1 MKNFSSKTNKSSRQ
15 SSAKQ
20 TLGKVV
26 VFTIVAVLIIFFLRN
41 FLGSITATP
50 ARVLLSIRSYFTES
64 TATLPVYLR
73 SRAEIVRQIEDLN
86 EELASRSGDRS
97 TIGRLTNE
105 NDELR
110 ALLGDSRDERILAGV
125 IARPPST
132 PYDVLVIDKG
142 SENGIVE
149 GAIVHQARQHAI
161 GIVSRVYTN
170 MSLVTLFSSSG
181 AESTVYLYG
190 PDIFAYAYGEGG
202 GVIRISVPQGI
213 EVHEGDSVVLPSVES
228 GDLGVIERVV
238 TVPTQPEQSAYLT
251 FPIPI
256 QSLHTVTVSR
266 EPVAPKDV
274 DTIKA
279 QVEVVRERF
288 KVDVPDAFRLGTA
301 TATPTSTL
309 ELHHQGTT
317 STTTIR

>member
-1 MKNFSSKTNKSSRQ
+1 MKNFSFKTNKSSRQ
-15 SSAKQ
+15 SLAKQ

-26 VFTIVAVLIIFFLRN
+26 VCTIVAILVVFFLRDI
-41 FLGSITATP
+41 LGAVTATP
-50 ARVLLSIRSYFTES
+50 ARILLSVRSYFTES

-73 SRAEIVRQIEDLN
+73 DRSEIARQIEGLH

-97 TIGRLTNE
+97 TIVRLTSE

-110 ALLGDSRDERILAGV
+110 ALLGDTRDERILAGV

-132 PYDVLVIDKG
+132 PYDVLVLDKG
-142 SENGIVE
+142 SENGIVV
-149 GAIVHQARQHAI
+149 GAIVHQANQHAI
-161 GIVSRVYTN
+161 GIVTRVYTS

-213 EVHEGDSVVLPSVES
+213 DVHEGDSVVLPSVGS

-238 TVPTQPEQSAYLT
+238 SVPTQPEQSAYLT

-256 QSLHTVTVSR
+256 QSLHAVTVSR
-266 EPVAPKDV
+266 EPVELKDF
-274 DTIKA
+274 DDIDA
-279 QVEVVRERF
+279 QVELVRERF

-301 TATPTSTL
+301 TTSPTSTPDSVP
-309 ELHHQGTT
+309 HSTT